1 MPINSAKLTSPTWAS
16 TEEMQTI
23 NLLLW
28 AHGHE
33 SCLVIWC
40 KFILNLHIWIWTVT
54 FSLQQQAFINDL
66 PDFLFLFWI
75 CTLKSLDDLGIGHS
89 TIQEKKKKKFSS
101 PTPNS
106 INKQEFWLSICV
118 TWRKKKNKIL
128 EHVSWRSLETQ
139 HYCIVDC
146 NKNQPYLNCDFSII
160 CIQVIF
166 TNSLSTVCGC
176 LICSWNEL
184 KTNSMLAMT

>member
-1 MPINSAKLTSPTWAS
+1 MSLHRRDANYQSSPLSSWTWILSCDLVQVYSQPSYMNLNCDIFSSTAS
-16 TEEMQTI
+16 IYQWSDRFLVLILDLHPEKSGW
-23 NLLLW
+23 L
-28 AHGHE
+28 GHRP
-33 SCLVIWC
+33 
-40 KFILNLHIWIWTVT
+40 FDYT
-54 FSLQQQAFINDL
+54 
-66 PDFLFLFWI
+66 
-75 CTLKSLDDLGIGHS
+75 G
-89 TIQEKKKKKFSS
+89 KKKKKFSS

-118 TWRKKKNKIL
+118 TWRKKKKKNKIL